1 MKTENHLLPC
11 LMALVGT
18 SSSLCAAWISPLPI
32 YICCPSSSC
41 PHWWVKGNSSASWPH
56 PCFYSPGCCWLLHGL
71 LPISTLVISL
81 ELFTNKLVSDR
92 TVSRNYSFPRM
103 ILHISLLVFLQFS
116 LPIPSGCLGHSE
128 RQLSSWV
135 CCPDDQSGAICKCG
149 VSAAHQLLQF
159 IDEDV
164 STK

>member
-11 LMALVGT
+11 LMALMGT

-92 TVSRNYSFPRM
+92 TVSRNYSFPKNDFAY
-103 ILHISLLVFLQFS
+103 LLVGFPAILLAHS
-116 LPIPSGCLGHSE
+116 LRMSRSL
-128 RQLSSWV
+128 W
-135 CCPDDQSGAICKCG
+135 K
-149 VSAAHQLLQF
+149 AAQLLSVLPRWPVWCHLQMWC
-159 IDEDV
+159 ECSS
-164 STK
+164 STPSVYWWRC